1 MHLYERKER
10 SKSKGYISV
19 IIFVII
25 IAILFFAVFRLTNI
39 SQTSDTELLYKA
51 INRAVVNCYAI
62 EGRYPES
69 LEYLVEKYGVII
81 NDDRYL
87 VHYEVFAS
95 NVKPSVRIIIK
106 GEQLNE

>member
-10 SKSKGYISV
+10 GKTKGYISFIV
-19 IIFVII
+19 FVLI
-25 IAILFFAVFRLTNI
+25 IATLIFAVFKLSDI

-69 LEYLVEKYGVII
+69 LDYLVEKYGVII

-87 VHYEVFAS
+87 VRYEIFAS

-106 GEQLNE
+106 GEQMDE

>member
-1 MHLYERKER
+1 MHLYERKDR
-10 SKSKGYISV
+10 GKTKGYISFV
-19 IIFVII
+19 IFVAI
-25 IAILFFAVFRLTNI
+25 IAILFFAVFSLSDI

-51 INRAVVNCYAI
+51 INRAVVSCYAI

-69 LEYLVEKYGVII
+69 LDYLIEKYGVII

>member
-10 SKSKGYISV
+10 WKTKGYISFV
-19 IIFVII
+19 IFVVI
-25 IAILFFAVFRLTNI
+25 IAILFYAVLRLTAI

-69 LEYLVEKYGVII
+69 LDYLIEKYGVII

-106 GEQLNE
+106 GEQMNE